1 MTLFCGRSK
10 PSGENHPILTVLN
23 SRLKREF
30 KTQTGIFKGK
40 RITVMSTELV
50 LTY

>member
-1 MTLFCGRSK
+1 VEKITQF
-10 PSGENHPILTVLN
+10 LTVLN

-40 RITVMSTELV
+40 ELR
-50 LTY
+50 